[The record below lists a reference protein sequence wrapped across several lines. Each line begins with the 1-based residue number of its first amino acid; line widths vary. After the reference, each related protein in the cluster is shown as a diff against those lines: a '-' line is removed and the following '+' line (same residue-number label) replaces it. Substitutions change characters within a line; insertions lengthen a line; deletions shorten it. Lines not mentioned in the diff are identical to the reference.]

1 MDGWKE
7 DSWKT
12 CGGTRRLRNER
23 RVGGGESWCLASSL
37 CGDIIQTETDT
48 DTRERERETVC
59 ANTQKAK

>member
-1 MDGWKE
+1 
-7 DSWKT
+7 
-12 CGGTRRLRNER
+12 LRNER